1 MLLFAALAPVS
12 LMALPF
18 AALLVAARPGS
29 WREWLAA
36 ALAGGVGTALLL
48 LPQRGVLDGV
58 SRAWIVLVSVAF
70 AATAKLRPG
79 PFRVL
84 ALRACLYAAAAV
96 AVLAPAAAGPGVW
109 QEVQWEA
116 TRDASRSVRYAVEV
130 APALY
135 PAFEPAVRLVA
146 AGWVVWLLLATLA
159 GLALAWRGH
168 ALVARAPLGAAAAPS

>member
-1 MLLFAALAPVS
+1 
-12 LMALPF
+12 MALPF

-36 ALAGGVGTALLL
+36 ALAGGVGAGLLL
-48 LPQRGVLDGV
+48 LPERGMLDGV

-79 PFRVL
+79 PFWPV
-84 ALRACLYAAAAV
+84 ALRSCLYAAAAV
-96 AVLAPAAAGPGVW
+96 AVLAPAAVGPGVW
-109 QEVQWEA
+109 RELQWEA

-146 AGWVVWLLLATLA
+146 VGWVVWLVLATFA
-159 GLALAWRGH
+159 GLALAWHGRK
-168 ALVARAPLGAAAAPS
+168 VVAPS